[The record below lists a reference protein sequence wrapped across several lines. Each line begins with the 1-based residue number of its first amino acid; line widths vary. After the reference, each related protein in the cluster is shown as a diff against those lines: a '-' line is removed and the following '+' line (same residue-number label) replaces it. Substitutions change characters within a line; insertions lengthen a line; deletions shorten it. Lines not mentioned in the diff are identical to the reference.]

1 MVTVAITGDSNTPD
15 QRVGL
20 DIGSHSIKGVELVE
34 HASELTVRAV
44 GSVSVR
50 GGDTHGNSPDR
61 AAVVQA
67 IKHLWSSSKFNSN
80 NVIIGL
86 AQDSVYLKW
95 LRFQCSSEDELDHMA
110 RSAAVRGAPF
120 SADDAISDYRI
131 ISCLDGGSTRTYHV
145 MLASASAAA
154 VNMAF
159 DIIERAGLELIAA
172 DVGVSAA
179 LRSVEAERS
188 TDRALWSGQPRAHCI
203 LGAKSTSIGVMREGV
218 LEFARTVPVGGND
231 LTLCIAER
239 FGISFDEAEKIKTSP
254 DTKLM
259 DDGVLLASRGGEEL
273 QVNCR
278 GMVERLIRETARSLK
293 FFSSQF
299 AEGSYLGTTGTTSL
313 SGGGALLNGIDT
325 CLRHNGIEVSG
336 IRNPFSGFSVESA
349 GSGIE
354 QSVGR
359 APMYTTAMGLAVWD
373 DLDRAAL
380 IGLSAA

>member
-1 MVTVAITGDSNTPD
+1 MAIQGDSNTPKG
-15 QRVGL
+15 RVGL

-34 HASELTVRAV
+34 HISELTVRAV
-44 GSVSVR
+44 GSVSVS
-50 GGDTHGNSPDR
+50 GGDTRGNSPDR
-61 AAVVQA
+61 AALVQA
-67 IKHLWSSSKFNSN
+67 VKHLWSTCKFNSN

-86 AQDSVYLKW
+86 PQDSVYLKW
-95 LRFQCSSEDELDHMA
+95 LRLQCSSEDELDHLA
-110 RSAAVRGAPF
+110 RTTAVRGAPF
-120 SADDAISDYRI
+120 PADDAISDYRI
-131 ISCLDGGSTRTYHV
+131 ISCIDGGSTKTYHV
-145 MLASASAAA
+145 MLASASAVA

-159 DIIERAGLELIAA
+159 DIIERAGLELVAV
-172 DVGVSAA
+172 DVSVSAA
-179 LRSVEAERS
+179 LRSVETERS
-188 TDRALWSGQPRAHCI
+188 RDRALWSGQPRAHCV
-203 LGAKSTSIGVMREGV
+203 LGAKNTSIGVMREGV

-231 LTLCIAER
+231 LTQCIAER
-239 FGISFDEAEKIKTSP
+239 LGVSFDEAEKIKTSP

-259 DDGVLLASRGGEEL
+259 DDGILLVSRAGEEL

-278 GMVERLIRETARSLK
+278 GMIERLIRETARSLK

-313 SGGGALLNGIDT
+313 SGGGALLNGIDA

-349 GSGIE
+349 GCGIE

-359 APMYTTAMGLAVWD
+359 AAMYTTAMGLAVWD
-373 DLDRAAL
+373 DVDRAAG